1 MGKDSLFNKCFWENW
16 TAVCKKVKLEYF
28 LILCTK
34 INSKWIKDLNA
45 RLETMKLLEESIA
58 CTFFYAGLGN
68 TFLDISAQ
76 ARKTKIDK
84 WYYITL
90 KGFCIA
96 KETINKAKGYLQSL
110 HLIWVNVESMQRT
123 HTTQHQRKN
132 KQPDLKI
139 GRGPE

>member
-45 RLETMKLLEESIA
+45 RLETMKLLEESKA

-96 KETINKAKGYLQSL
+96 KETINKTKGHLVNGRKYLQMI
-110 HLIWVNVESMQRT
+110 HLR
-123 HTTQHQRKN
+123 
-132 KQPDLKI
+132 
-139 GRGPE
+139 RG

>member
-58 CTFFYAGLGN
+58 CTFFYTGVGN

-76 ARKTKIDK
+76 ARKTKSKIDK

-90 KGFCIA
+90 KGFCIE
-96 KETINKAKGYLQSL
+96 KETINKTKGCLVNGRRYLQMI
-110 HLIWVNVESMQRT
+110 HLR
-123 HTTQHQRKN
+123 
-132 KQPDLKI
+132 
-139 GRGPE
+139 RG